1 MSISFLTNEGDMP
14 QDRNMFIPYGHQ
26 SITDEDVAAVAC
38 ALRGDS
44 ITRGPAVEAFEKA
57 VASYVGADYAVAF
70 SSGSTALTCAYLAA
84 DVKKGDRVLTTP
96 NTFIATTATATIR
109 GAEVVFV
116 DIDRNSGNID
126 LEKLKLNL
134 EYRSLKGRLF
144 IVPVHFS
151 GIAVDMAALYEAA
164 TAQNIVIIEDA
175 AHALGSCYPDGK
187 KVGCSAYSDMTIFSF
202 HPVKTITSGEG
213 GMVTTND
220 PELYRKLK
228 FFRNSGIEREADG
241 LEYARPEPWYYEV
254 QAFSNNFHMTEMQAA
269 LGLSQMNRLDAFVEK
284 RRALVARYR
293 QLLSNK
299 RHIRLFDSAFDKQT
313 AYHLMVVQIDFEA
326 IRKTRTQVMQRL
338 KEANIGSQFH
348 YIPLYRHPCYRN
360 IMGEIEDYFPEMEG
374 YYKEALSIPLF
385 YDLEMADV
393 ERIAKL
399 LLLITKN

>member
-1 MSISFLTNEGDMP
+1 
-14 QDRNMFIPYGHQ
+14 MFIPYGHQ
-26 SITDEDVAAVAC
+26 SITEDDVAAVAA
-38 ALRGDS
+38 ALKRDP
-44 ITRGPAVEAFEKA
+44 ITRGPLVEAFEKA
-57 VASYVGADYAVAF
+57 VATYVGAEYAVAF
-70 SSGSTALTCAYLAA
+70 SSGSTALTAAYHAA
-84 DVKKGDRVLTTP
+84 DVKKGDRVLSTP
-96 NTFIATTATATIR
+96 NSFIASTAPASLR
-109 GAEVVFV
+109 GADVVFV

-126 LEKLKLNL
+126 LEKLKPNL
-134 EYRSLKGRLF
+134 EFKSINGKLF

-151 GIAVDMAALYEAA
+151 GIAVDMPAIYEAA
-164 TAQNIVIIEDA
+164 IASNIVIIEDA

-228 FFRNSGIEREADG
+228 FYRNSGIEREADG
-241 LEYARPEPWYYEV
+241 LQLGRPEPWYYEV
-254 QAFSNNFHMTEMQAA
+254 QEFSSNYHMTEMQAA
-269 LGLSQMNRLDAFVEK
+269 LGLSQLSRLDAFIEK

-293 QLLSNK
+293 QLLTGK
-299 RHIRLFDSAFDKQT
+299 RNIRLFDPSFDKLT

-326 IRKTRTQVMQRL
+326 IRKSRTQVMQRL
-338 KEANIGSQFH
+338 KEANIGSQLH

-360 IMGEIEDYFPEMEG
+360 KIGEIEEYFPEMEG
-374 YYKEALSIPLF
+374 YYNQALSIPLF

-399 LLLITKN
+399 LLLISKN